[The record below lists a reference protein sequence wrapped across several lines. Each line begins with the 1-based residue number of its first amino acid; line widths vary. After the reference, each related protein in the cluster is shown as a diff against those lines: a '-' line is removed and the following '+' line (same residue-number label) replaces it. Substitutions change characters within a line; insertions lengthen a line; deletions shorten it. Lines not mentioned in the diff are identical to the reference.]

1 MSPDLF
7 EPFRMGS
14 LELRNRFVRSATGDG
29 TADDSGSVTD
39 SSVAI
44 YEKLGRG
51 GVGLVVTGHAFVSPA
66 GQSSPHQY
74 GIYNDAM
81 IPGLRRLVEAV
92 HKGGAKIAVQISHA
106 GSNSKYAHQKGMV
119 MQAVSGVPEISGIY
133 RVMTDGDIRDVISAF
148 VSAGRR
154 AIEAGFD
161 AIQLHG
167 AHGYLMSQF
176 LSPLYNHWN
185 DSWGGSA
192 RKRRAFHLEVV
203 RSMRNAIGF
212 DFPLF
217 IKLGARDE
225 REGGLTLEEGLET
238 ARELAAQ
245 GIDAIEVSCG
255 VGTSM
260 KAARDDEPERAYF
273 RDEAAAIKR
282 VVPVPVIAVG
292 GIRSLKMARD
302 IIDSGDADLISMCR
316 PFMSEPDLIA
326 RWQRGLKSPS
336 TCISCNNCM
345 AIRGVGRPLE
355 CAKNQNGQKTS

>member
-1 MSPDLF
+1 MGLDLF

-29 TADDSGSVTD
+29 TADESGMVTD

-44 YEKLGRG
+44 YERLGRG
-51 GVGLVVTGHAFVSPA
+51 GVGLIVTGHAFVSPA
-66 GQSSPHQY
+66 GQASSHQY
-74 GIYNDAM
+74 GIHDDAM

-92 HKGGAKIAVQISHA
+92 HQGGAKIAVQISHA
-106 GSNSKYAHQKGMV
+106 GLHVRSAYQKGMV
-119 MQAVSGVPEISGIY
+119 MQAVAEVADIERPY
-133 RVMTDGDIRDVISAF
+133 RVMTDEGIGEVISAF

-154 AIEAGFD
+154 GLEAGFD

-176 LSPLYNHWN
+176 LSPLYNHRN
-185 DSWGGSA
+185 DYWGSSA

-203 RSMRNAIGF
+203 RSVRNAIGF

-217 IKLGARDE
+217 IKLGVQDE
-225 REGGLTLEEGLET
+225 RGGGLNLEEGLET
-238 ARELAAQ
+238 AKELAVQ

-260 KAARDDEPERAYF
+260 KAAHEDEPERTYF
-273 RDEAAAIKR
+273 RDKAAATKR
-282 VVPVPVIAVG
+282 VVAVPVIAVG
-292 GIRSLKMARD
+292 GIRSLEMAGD

-316 PFMSEPDLIA
+316 PFMREPDLIA

-336 TCISCNNCM
+336 TCISCNKCM
-345 AIRGVGRPLE
+345 SIRTADRTFD
-355 CAKNQNGQKTS
+355 CAQNRDGK